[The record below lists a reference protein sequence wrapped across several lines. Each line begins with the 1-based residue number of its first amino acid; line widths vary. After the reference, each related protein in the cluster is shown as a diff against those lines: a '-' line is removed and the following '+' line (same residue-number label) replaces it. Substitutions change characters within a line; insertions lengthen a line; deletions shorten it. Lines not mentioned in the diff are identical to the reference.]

1 MTVNIVKHIA
11 ITLTDEE
18 EKTLEKTRDFL
29 RELMQTMKENKCTE
43 VEYDEGWGDCGN
55 IPFEEID
62 DIDTRIENFL
72 HLTEMY

>member
-1 MTVNIVKHIA
+1 MTVDIVKHIA

-18 EKTLEKTRDFL
+18 RKTLEKTNDFL
-29 RELMQTMKENKCTE
+29 RELMKVMKDNKCE
-43 VEYDEGWGDCGN
+43 QVEYDEGWGDCGC
-55 IPFEEID
+55 IPISEID